1 MQLTI
6 RVNVYDKSNNV
17 RSVDY
22 TLVIVADKYVEE
34 DLTTAFNDLNNQLT
48 SLKNI
53 VNDIYDTQETQ
64 DRLIKSLQAQINE
77 LFELVENNNVTNN
90 KNIDELKDVVA
101 DISAKVEGIQTT
113 LDENAKGGCKNG
125 AVLVLEI
132 AGAATLLAL
141 VLRKRH

>member
-1 MQLTI
+1 M
-6 RVNVYDKSNNV
+6 
-17 RSVDY
+17 
-22 TLVIVADKYVEE
+22 
-34 DLTTAFNDLNNQLT
+34 NNQLT

-141 VLRKRH
+141 VLRK

>member
-1 MQLTI
+1 MMLGQN
-6 RVNVYDKSNNV
+6 RQYQK
-17 RSVDY
+17 
-22 TLVIVADKYVEE
+22 
-34 DLTTAFNDLNNQLT
+34 
-48 SLKNI
+48 KNI
-53 VNDIYDTQETQ
+53 VNDIYDTQEAQ
-64 DRLIKSLQAQINE
+64 DRLIKALQAQINE

-101 DISAKVEGIQTT
+101 DISAKVEGVQTT
-113 LDENAKGGCKNG
+113 LDENAKGGCKNS